1 MREFDAD
8 AVIVGAGAVGLACGY
23 ALARRNLSVIVL
35 EAGPRI
41 GEGVSSRNSEVIHA
55 GFYYPTNSLKARLCV
70 QGRRL
75 LYPFLESHGVHHWRC
90 GKLVVATRDDE
101 IPAIDKM
108 YRQGLTNDVEGLRM
122 LSAAEAQILEPELH
136 CVAAMYSPESGVFD
150 SHGYMLAL
158 RGEIEN
164 RGGFVVCDSPLVAA
178 EPLAAAAAGDAA
190 AAHPGAGGWVV
201 RTGGD
206 AATTLH
212 CRYLVTA
219 PGLESQEVA
228 ELIEGF
234 PQAHIPP
241 RHLGKGVYF
250 RVTGKA
256 PFNRL
261 IYPPPIPGALGT
273 HYRKDLGGQAV
284 LGPDLEYVDSVDY
297 SIDPAREQGF
307 YENVRR
313 YWPTL
318 PDGALKPDYAGIRP
332 KIHGPGEK
340 QPDFRIDG
348 PASHGLANLVT
359 LFGIES
365 PGLTSSLAI
374 GEEVAMSMMSDEL
387 SRPPPNL
394 TPPGP

>member
-1 MREFDAD
+1 
-8 AVIVGAGAVGLACGY
+8 
-23 ALARRNLSVIVL
+23 
-35 EAGPRI
+35 
-41 GEGVSSRNSEVIHA
+41 
-55 GFYYPTNSLKARLCV
+55 V

-75 LYPFLESHGVHHWRC
+75 LYPFLEAHGVAYWRC
-90 GKLVVATRDDE
+90 GKLVVATNDGE
-101 IPAIDKM
+101 IPAIEKM
-108 YRQGLTNDVEGLRM
+108 YQQGLTNDVEGLRM
-122 LSAAEAQILEPELH
+122 ISAADARALEPQLH
-136 CVAAMYSPESGVFD
+136 CVAAMHSPESGVFD

-164 RGGFVVCDSPLVAA
+164 RGGFVVCDSALVGATPLVARG
-178 EPLAAAAAGDAA
+178 PTAAAAGSGT
-190 AAHPGAGGWVV
+190 PGAGGWQV
-201 RTGGD
+201 RIGGD
-206 AATTLH
+206 GATELH

-219 PGLESQEVA
+219 PGLEAQQVA
-228 ELIEGF
+228 ARIEGF
-234 PQAHIPP
+234 PRAKIPP

-250 RVTGKA
+250 RVAGKA

-273 HYRKDLGGQAV
+273 HYRKDLGGQVV
-284 LGPDLEYVDSVDY
+284 LGPDLQYVDSIDY
-297 SIDPAREQGF
+297 SIDPAREQSF

-318 PDGALKPDYAGIRP
+318 PDGALQADYAGIRP

-348 PASHGLANLVT
+348 PAVHGLDGLVT

-374 GEEVAMSMMSDEL
+374 GEETAQRLLEA
-387 SRPPPNL
+387 
-394 TPPGP
+394 